1 MGDEMANLILLK
13 GKSETINMNEVKVH
27 PEEEIEKIIFET
39 KNILPDV
46 FLLKRQLQTYSK
58 EDRIDLVGL
67 DNENNVLVIEIKD
80 EIVNES
86 VIPQVLRYSVWVETH
101 PDAIKSIWL
110 EQKDKHENFVFDWEK
125 EFNLKVLIIGPSF
138 KLSVQKLINRITYPV
153 ELIEFKKFN
162 DGTNDYVFLNKLIVE
177 DEKVARPVSTTREYD
192 EEFYKLNYNP
202 NSAKEFWKLC
212 THLEEYIKAKGWN
225 LTRSNNKVYVSFKYG
240 FPIVFGV
247 MFTGSKSFSLFFKI
261 PKEIAVK
268 TKIKDYNILRYDEQW
283 NQALYKVESGDI
295 DLKKFEPL
303 FSEAYKNIVGEK

>member
-1 MGDEMANLILLK
+1 MANLILLK
-13 GKSETINMNEVKVH
+13 DKNETINMNEVEVH

-46 FLLKRQLQTYSK
+46 FLLKRQLQTYTK
-58 EDRIDLVGL
+58 EERIDLVGV
-67 DNENNVLVIEIKD
+67 DNENNVLVVEIKD
-80 EIVNES
+80 EIVDES

-110 EQKDKHENFVFDWEK
+110 EQKDKHEDFVFDWEK

-138 KLSVQKLINRITYPV
+138 KTSVQKLINRITYPV

-162 DGTNDYVFLNKLIVE
+162 DGQNDYVFLNRLIVE
-177 DEKVARPVSTTREYD
+177 DEKAARPVSTIREYD
-192 EEFYKLNYNP
+192 EEFYKQKYEL

-212 THLEEYIKAKGWN
+212 NRLEEYVKTKGWN
-225 LTRSNNKVYVSFKYG
+225 LTRSNNKGYVSFKYG

-247 MFTGSKSFSLFFKI
+247 NFISSKSFCLFFKI
-261 PKEIAVK
+261 PKEIAE
-268 TKIKDYNILRYDEQW
+268 KIKEHKMLRYEEQW
-283 NQALYKVESGDI
+283 KQALYKVESGDI
-295 DLKKFEPL
+295 DVKKLEPL